1 MIGKMQ
7 RLLTPEEICELL
19 GIEKSTLYAWT
30 SRHLIPF
37 LKINGILRFRENEI
51 TEWLKT
57 KERGDIINRMV
68 EEIIRS

>member
-1 MIGKMQ
+1 MTGKME

-30 SRHLIPF
+30 SRNLIPF
-37 LKINGILRFRENEI
+37 LKINGILRFREGEI

-57 KERGDIINRMV
+57 KERGDIINRKV
-68 EEIIRS
+68 EEILRS

>member
-1 MIGKMQ
+1 M
-7 RLLTPEEICELL
+7 TPEKIKEL
-19 GIEKSTLYAWT
+19 
-30 SRHLIPF
+30 F
-37 LKINGILRFRENEI
+37 LSFREGEI